1 MPRISGRRLA
11 ITTTALA
18 AVVAGGAVAAVV
30 VATSG
35 HNTPPPSAPSAPAL
49 PGIPASALAAFNL
62 RLQTPDGHGAARIT
76 AGQARTVALPL
87 GEGSQSDGWSIVG
100 SPVLTFVDYTASATA
115 TRTCLCWAVELN
127 SSHAIPCDGA
137 AGAAA
142 SQGLCENHHLV
153 ELIDAANGGRWLSV
167 SGHGLG

>member
-11 ITTTALA
+11 ITTAALA
-18 AVVAGGAVAAVV
+18 AVAGGAVAAIV
-30 VATSG
+30 VALSG
-35 HNTPPPSAPSAPAL
+35 HNTPPSAQSAPAL
-49 PGIPASALAAFNL
+49 PGIPSSALAAFNV

-76 AGQARTVALPL
+76 ANQARTVALPL
-87 GEGSQSDGWSIVG
+87 GAGPQSDGWSIVG
-100 SPVLTFVDYTASATA
+100 SPVLAFVDYTASATA

-137 AGAAA
+137 AGAAT
-142 SQGLCENHHLV
+142 SQGLCDNHHLV